1 MQLETKCGTTKP
13 SIENVVNL
21 GDPNIKDETLVAQ
34 AVRGSSAAFETLFQ
48 RYQQKMFRVALSRLQ
63 NPEDAEDAVQQTF
76 QQAFVHL
83 KSFQGQSRFSTW
95 LTRIAINEALMLL
108 RKRRPGHLSIEG
120 HQSVDEESF
129 ALEIKDPAI
138 TPEEQY
144 GQKELRNVL
153 TGAIDELRPIL
164 KTVVN
169 LAEIGELST
178 RKTAD
183 TLGVRVGTVKAR
195 TFRARRLLRDKI
207 SKRLG
212 ARAGKVSAAL
222 FSVSQ
227 TSRATQPIR
236 LCLPPA
242 PPSSLLSG
250 GAAVALFVGRAICP
264 ARRIFMWIVRV
275 ALDRPYTFIVLAL
288 LILLMSPVVLL
299 RTPTDIFP
307 NIDIPVVAV
316 AWQYTGLNP
325 EEMEGRVTTVYER
338 ILTTTVDNIQHI
350 ESTTV
355 NGQAIVKI
363 FLQPNS
369 SLENANAQITA
380 VSQTILRQL
389 PPGALPPLIINFTA
403 PPASRFSS

>member
-1 MQLETKCGTTKP
+1 MQLETKSGTTKP

-144 GQKELRNVL
+144 GQKELRNAL
-153 TGAIDELRPIL
+153 TGAIDELPPIL

-222 FSVSQ
+222 FSVSHVARNTAYQ
-227 TSRATQPIR
+227 AVFSASAT
-236 LCLPPA
+236 
-242 PPSSLLSG
+242 
-250 GAAVALFVGRAICP
+250 
-264 ARRIFMWIVRV
+264 
-275 ALDRPYTFIVLAL
+275 
-288 LILLMSPVVLL
+288 
-299 RTPTDIFP
+299 
-307 NIDIPVVAV
+307 
-316 AWQYTGLNP
+316 
-325 EEMEGRVTTVYER
+325 
-338 ILTTTVDNIQHI
+338 
-350 ESTTV
+350 
-355 NGQAIVKI
+355 
-363 FLQPNS
+363 
-369 SLENANAQITA
+369 
-380 VSQTILRQL
+380 
-389 PPGALPPLIINFTA
+389 
-403 PPASRFSS
+403 